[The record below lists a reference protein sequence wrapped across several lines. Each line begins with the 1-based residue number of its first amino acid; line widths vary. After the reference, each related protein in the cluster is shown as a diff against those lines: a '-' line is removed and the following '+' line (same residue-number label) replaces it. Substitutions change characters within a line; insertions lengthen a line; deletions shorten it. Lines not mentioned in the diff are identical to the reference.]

1 MTREEY
7 NTKSAELITEMG
19 AEQPDNGKISESL
32 AELREAFQYEVTR
45 AETAEKQAE
54 ELKSK
59 NESLQAANM
68 SLFLKSGEII
78 KQTEQ
83 QKTPEDRDK
92 PFDFNTLFNEKGEL
106 I

>member
-7 NTKSAELITEMG
+7 NTKSAELIAEMG

-32 AELREAFQYEVTR
+32 AELREAFQLEVTR

-78 KQTEQ
+78 KQTE
-83 QKTPEDRDK
+83 KTPEDRDK